1 MNLFKNGVGRPS
13 NDLKRKRKI
22 FYIGVVLIVT
32 FIVLFGGFFVCTKL
46 INGGMFQSNSYNAET
61 NPVKVTI
68 KPSTSA
74 VKVNKDSK
82 VNFEILFKKN
92 NAKDKKSY
100 YYKWTT
106 YKGDNK
112 KHHEDGCSSI
122 SDGMKVK
129 KSLTIFDK
137 RKGTITIYSDKNC
150 KKKIGSSVSTTVV
163 SVLSIMSP
171 IFGSVSST
179 EVIGVLSSSLMLWS

>member
-1 MNLFKNGVGRPS
+1 MNIFKNSVGRPS

-32 FIVLFGGFFVCTKL
+32 IIVVFGGFFVCTKL

-68 KPSTSA
+68 KPSISA

-92 NAKDKKSY
+92 NAKDKK
-100 YYKWTT
+100 K
-106 YKGDNK
+106 
-112 KHHEDGCSSI
+112 
-122 SDGMKVK
+122 
-129 KSLTIFDK
+129 L
-137 RKGTITIYSDKNC
+137 
-150 KKKIGSSVSTTVV
+150 
-163 SVLSIMSP
+163 L
-171 IFGSVSST
+171 
-179 EVIGVLSSSLMLWS
+179 L